1 MSMERRPRVLLM
13 HHILDPG
20 PALLAEAPVEVIE
33 YPKERTLS
41 EEAIRGAVEAQGCQ
55 GILSQ
60 VMDPLR
66 QTVLSTPGL
75 RIVSNVAV
83 GFDNIDLD
91 AATRHGVMATNTPGV
106 LTDTTADFA
115 FTLMMAAARRV
126 AEGDRFVRA
135 GRFNGWAIDMLLGQD
150 VWGATLGLVG
160 VGRIGGAVA
169 RRARA
174 FDMRI
179 IYTDEVPLPPE
190 TERQLGATQVGLPT
204 LLREAD
210 FISLHVPLT
219 AQTRHLIGSEQLAQM
234 KPTAVL
240 VNTSRGPV
248 VDEAALA
255 EALRRKVI
263 FAAGLDVFEREPEIH
278 PDLIGLDNIVLAPHI
293 ASGSVRT
300 RSEMSALAVR
310 NLLAGLSGERPP
322 NLLNPEVL
330 DRVAG

>member
-1 MSMERRPRVLLM
+1 VSESAGSRVLLM
-13 HHILDPG
+13 HPVLDPA
-20 PALLAEAPVEVIE
+20 PALLEESAVDVVP
-33 YPKERTLS
+33 YPSGGPLT
-41 EEAIRGAVEAQGCQ
+41 EEAIREAVETGGCQ

-60 VMDPLR
+60 VMDPIGEA
-66 QTVLSTPGL
+66 VLSTPGL
-75 RIVSNVAV
+75 EIVSNVAV
-83 GFDNIDLD
+83 GYDNIDLP
-91 AATRHGVMATNTPGV
+91 AATRCRVMATNTPGV

-115 FTLMMAAARRV
+115 FALMMAAARRV
-126 AEGDRFVRA
+126 AEGDRFVRE
-135 GRFNGWAIDMLLGQD
+135 GRFGGWAMDMLLGQD

-174 FDMRI
+174 FDMRVL
-179 IYTDEVPLPPE
+179 YTDAVALPPE
-190 TERQLGATQVGLPT
+190 VERELGATRVELDE

-210 FISLHVPLT
+210 FVSLHVPLT
-219 AQTRHLIGSEQLAQM
+219 PDTHHLIGAAQLDRM
-234 KPTAVL
+234 KSSAVL

-255 EALRRKVI
+255 QALRSRRI
-263 FAAGLDVFEREPEIH
+263 FAAGLDVFEHEPEVH
-278 PDLIGLDNIVLAPHI
+278 PDLLRLDNVVLAPHI

-330 DRVAG
+330 PG

>member
-1 MSMERRPRVLLM
+1 MSVEQRPKVLLM

-20 PALLAEAPVEVIE
+20 PALLAEAPVEVID
-33 YPKERTLS
+33 YPKEGTLS
-41 EEAIRGAVEAQGCQ
+41 EEGIRGAVEAHGCQ

-66 QTVLSTPGL
+66 ETVLSTPGL

-83 GFDNIDLD
+83 GFDNVDLD

-135 GRFNGWAIDMLLGQD
+135 GGFNGWAIDMLLGQD

-169 RRARA
+169 RRASA

-190 TERQLGATQVGLPT
+190 TERQLGATRVGLPT

-219 AQTRHLIGSEQLAQM
+219 AQTRHLIGPAQLAQM

-240 VNTSRGPV
+240 INTSRGPV

-263 FAAGLDVFEREPEIH
+263 FAAGLDVFEREPEVH
-278 PDLIGLDNIVLAPHI
+278 PDLLGLDNIVLAPHI

-310 NLLAGLSGERPP
+310 NLLAGLGGERPP
-322 NLLNPEVL
+322 NLLNPEVF

>member
-1 MSMERRPRVLLM
+1 M
-13 HHILDPG
+13 HHVLDPG
-20 PALLAEAPVEVIE
+20 PELLTEAPIEVVE
-33 YPKERTLS
+33 YPEEGPLT
-41 EEAIRGAVEAQGCQ
+41 EEAIRGAVEAHGCQ

-66 QTVLSTPGL
+66 NTVLSTPGL
-75 RIVSNVAV
+75 KIVSNVAV
-83 GFDNIDLD
+83 GFDNIELD

-106 LTDTTADFA
+106 LTQTTADFA
-115 FTLMMAAARRV
+115 VTLMMAAARRV
-126 AEGDRFVRA
+126 PEGDRFVRA
-135 GRFNGWAIDMLLGQD
+135 GRFHGWAIDMLLGQD

-190 TERQLGATQVGLPT
+190 VERELGATRVGLAT
-204 LLREAD
+204 LLSEAD
-210 FISLHVPLT
+210 FVSLHVPLT

-255 EALRRKVI
+255 EALERKVI
-263 FAAGLDVFEREPEIH
+263 FAAGLDVFEREPDVH
-278 PDLIGLDNIVLAPHI
+278 PGLLGLDNVVLAPHI
-293 ASGSVRT
+293 ASSSVRT

-310 NLLAGLSGERPP
+310 NLLAGLAGEKPP

>member
-1 MSMERRPRVLLM
+1 M
-13 HHILDPG
+13 HPILDPA
-20 PALLAEAPVEVIE
+20 PALLASAGCEIVD
-33 YPKERTLS
+33 YPQGGPLTEDS
-41 EEAIRGAVEAQGCQ
+41 IRAAVEGGGCQ

-60 VMDPLR
+60 VMDPVGDR
-66 QTVLSTPGL
+66 VVGAPAL

-83 GFDNIDLD
+83 GFDNIDLG
-91 AATRHGVMATNTPGV
+91 AATLHGVMATHTPGV

-115 FTLMMAAARRV
+115 FALMMVAARRV
-126 AEGDRFVRA
+126 AEGDRFLRA
-135 GRFNGWAIDMLLGQD
+135 GRFGGWAIDMLLGQD

-179 IYTDEVPLPPE
+179 VYTDAVALPPDV
-190 TERQLGATQVGLPT
+190 ERELGAVRVELDE

-210 FISLHVPLT
+210 FVSLHVPLT
-219 AQTRHLIGSEQLAQM
+219 PDTHHLIGAEQLDRM
-234 KPTAVL
+234 KSSAVL

-255 EALRRKVI
+255 VALREHRI

-278 PDLIGLDNIVLAPHI
+278 PDLLGLDNVVLAPHI

-310 NLLAGLSGERPP
+310 NLLAGLRGERPP

-330 DRVAG
+330 PR

>member
-1 MSMERRPRVLLM
+1 M
-13 HHILDPG
+13 HPVLDPA
-20 PALLAEAPVEVIE
+20 PALLEAAAVRVVPYSAGRPLTEDG
-33 YPKERTLS
+33 
-41 EEAIRGAVEAQGCQ
+41 IREAVEAGGCQ

-60 VMDPLR
+60 VMDPIR
-66 QTVLSTPGL
+66 ETVLSTPGL
-75 RIVSNVAV
+75 AIVANVAV
-83 GFDNIDLD
+83 GYDNIDVP
-91 AATRHGVMATNTPGV
+91 AATRNGVMATHTPGV

-115 FTLMMAAARRV
+115 FALMMAAARRI

-135 GRFNGWAIDMLLGQD
+135 GRFGGWAIDMLLGQD

-169 RRARA
+169 RRALA

-179 IYTDEVPLPPE
+179 LYTDAVALPPDV
-190 TERQLGATQVGLPT
+190 ERELGASRVELDE

-210 FISLHVPLT
+210 FVSLHVPLT
-219 AQTRHLIGSEQLAQM
+219 PDTGHLIGAAELDRM
-234 KPTAVL
+234 KRSAIL

-255 EALRRKVI
+255 VALREHRI
-263 FAAGLDVFEREPEIH
+263 FAAGLDVFEREPEVH
-278 PDLIGLDNIVLAPHI
+278 PDLLGLDNVVLAPHI

-310 NLLAGLSGERPP
+310 NLLAGLRGERPP

-330 DRVAG
+330 PG

>member
-1 MSMERRPRVLLM
+1 MSESSGSRVLLM
-13 HHILDPG
+13 HPVLDPA
-20 PALLAEAPVEVIE
+20 PALLEAAAVDPVP
-33 YPKERTLS
+33 YPAGRPLTEDGIR
-41 EEAIRGAVEAQGCQ
+41 EALEADGCR

-60 VMDPLR
+60 VMDPIR
-66 QTVLSTPGL
+66 ETVLSTPGL
-75 RIVSNVAV
+75 EIVANVAV
-83 GFDNIDLD
+83 GYDNIDVP
-91 AATRHGVMATNTPGV
+91 AATRNGVMATHTPGV

-115 FTLMMAAARRV
+115 FALMMAAARRI

-135 GRFNGWAIDMLLGQD
+135 GKFGGWAIDMLLGQD

-179 IYTDEVPLPPE
+179 LYTDAVALPPDV
-190 TERQLGATQVGLPT
+190 ERELGATRVELAE

-210 FISLHVPLT
+210 FVSLHVPLT
-219 AQTRHLIGSEQLAQM
+219 PDTRHLIGAAELDRM
-234 KPTAVL
+234 KPSAIL

-255 EALRRKVI
+255 AGLREGRI
-263 FAAGLDVFEREPEIH
+263 FAAGLDVFEREPEVH
-278 PDLIGLDNIVLAPHI
+278 PDLLGLDNVVLAPHI

-310 NLLAGLSGERPP
+310 NLLAGLRGERPP
-322 NLLNPEVL
+322 NLLNPEVV
-330 DRVAG
+330 RG

>member
-1 MSMERRPRVLLM
+1 MTGEARPRVLLM
-13 HHILDPG
+13 HPILDPG
-20 PALLAEAPVEVIE
+20 PALLAEAGCEVVA
-33 YPKERTLS
+33 YPAGAPLAED
-41 EEAIRGAVEAQGCQ
+41 AIRGALEAGACR

-60 VMDPLR
+60 VMDPVGEP
-66 QTVLSTPGL
+66 VLAAPGL
-75 RIVSNVAV
+75 RIVANVAV
-83 GFDNIDLD
+83 GYDNIDLP

-115 FTLMMAAARRV
+115 FALMMAAARRV
-126 AEGDRFVRA
+126 AEGDRFLRA
-135 GRFNGWAIDMLLGQD
+135 GRFHGWAIDMLLGQD

-169 RRARA
+169 RRARG
-174 FDMRI
+174 FGMRI
-179 IYTDEVPLPPE
+179 LYTDAVPLPE
-190 TERQLGATQVGLPT
+190 DVERELGAARVDLAT

-210 FISLHVPLT
+210 FVSLHVPLT
-219 AQTRHLIGSEQLAQM
+219 PETRHLIGAPELAQM

-255 EALRRKVI
+255 GALRDGAI
-263 FAAGLDVFEREPEIH
+263 FAAGLDVFEREPEVH
-278 PDLIGLDNIVLAPHI
+278 PGLLELDNVVLAPHI

-300 RSEMSALAVR
+300 RSEMSAMAVR
-310 NLLAGLSGERPP
+310 NLVAGLRGERPP

-330 DRVAG
+330 G